1 MTTLTRSRDDLS
13 LQPED
18 GRTEAASAIDAPALN
33 ASVRRILNRWP
44 AVGFALGV
52 VRDRRL
58 EFFHGHGLADIAS
71 GTPVTEDTVFR
82 IASITKTFT
91 AIAAMQLWERGF
103 VDFDAPANDYL
114 RAFKLIPARADYRP
128 ATVRHLLTHTAGV
141 PQVANL
147 SHALRHLSGITAGES
162 VALGERMPTLAE
174 YYRGAL
180 RLVAEPGTRFT
191 YSDHSFATLG
201 QVVEDV
207 SGQPLGR
214 YFREHIFEPLG
225 MADTDL
231 LRSERVKSRLAT
243 GYSLGSGGPKA
254 VTDREWVAAAASS
267 IYSTPRDTARYLA
280 ALLGG
285 GANEHGRVLEPA
297 TLASMFEPHYR
308 TDARVPGMGLG
319 FFRINLGGHLAVEH
333 QGLLPGF
340 NSQIFVAPDDGVGVM
355 AFTNGAGG
363 AMFWLAPETGRLLGR
378 LIGVPDVS
386 IRTDVPQHPE
396 VWGNICGWYPV
407 SAQLTDTQARGM
419 FGLGVEVFVRGGRL
433 MLRTLSP
440 IPAAYRGFPLY
451 PDDAEDP
458 YAFRIDLSEFGIGTV
473 RLVFSREPRGEVR
486 IHTDMVARSLQRE
499 AAIRNP
505 RLWMTRALP
514 AIGAVA
520 AAGVVRRRRAAR
532 RGGGSA

>member
-1 MTTLTRSRDDLS
+1 MTTMTPSRDDLS
-13 LQPED
+13 LQPGD
-18 GRTEAASAIDAPALN
+18 GRTEAARTIDAIELK

-52 VRDRRL
+52 VRNGRL
-58 EFFHGHGLADIAS
+58 ESFHGHGLADIAS
-71 GTPVTEDTVFR
+71 GKPVTEDTVFR

-91 AIAAMQLWERGF
+91 SVAVMQLCEEGL
-103 VDFDAPANDYL
+103 VDLDAPANDYL
-114 RAFKLIPARADYRP
+114 RAFKLIPARVDFRP

-147 SHALRHLSGITAGES
+147 SHALRHLSGITVGES
-162 VALGERMPTLAE
+162 YSVGERLPTLAE
-174 YYRGAL
+174 YYGGTL
-180 RLVAEPGTRFT
+180 RLVGEPGTRFT

-201 QVVEDV
+201 QIVADV
-207 SGQPLGR
+207 SGLPLDR

-231 LRSERVKSRLAT
+231 LRSEQVKSRLAT
-243 GYSLGSGGPKA
+243 GYSLGSRGPRA
-254 VTDREWVAAAASS
+254 VSDREWVTAAASS
-267 IYSTPRDTARYLA
+267 ICSTPRDMARYLA
-280 ALLGG
+280 ALIGG
-285 GANEHGRVLEPA
+285 GGNEHGSVLEPA
-297 TLASMFEPHYR
+297 TLASMFEAHYR

-319 FFRINLGGHLAVEH
+319 FFRIDLGGHLAVEH

-355 AFTNGAGG
+355 AFTNGARG

-378 LIGVPDVS
+378 LIGVPDIG

-396 VWGNICGWYPV
+396 VWGDICGWYPV
-407 SAQLTDTQARGM
+407 SAQLTDTQAWGM

-433 MLRTLSP
+433 MLRILSP
-440 IPAAYRGFPLY
+440 IPAAFRGFPLH
-451 PDDAEDP
+451 PDDEEDP
-458 YAFRIDLSEFGIGTV
+458 YAFRIDLSEFGIGTARV
-473 RLVFSREPRGEVR
+473 VFSREPRGEVL
-486 IHTDMVARSLQRE
+486 IHTDMVARSLQKE